1 MESKPPTQRKLPVA
15 HPHEQVEDALIRYQG
30 FSLWEKEMEPR
41 MYNEL
46 QRVSDKH

>member
-15 HPHEQVEDALIRYQG
+15 YAHEQVEDALIRFQG
-30 FSLWEKEMEPR
+30 FFLWEKEMEPR

-46 QRVSDKH
+46 QRVSR